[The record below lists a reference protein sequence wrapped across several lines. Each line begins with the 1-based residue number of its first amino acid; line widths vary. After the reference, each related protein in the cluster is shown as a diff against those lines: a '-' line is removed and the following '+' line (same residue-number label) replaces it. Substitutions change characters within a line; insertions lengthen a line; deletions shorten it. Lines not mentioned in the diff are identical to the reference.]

1 MAGQTELSGPDLMVE
16 GVPASALEEGGLLAG
31 HADGKPVAL
40 ARVDGEVY
48 AVGGKCTHYG
58 GPLGKGLCA
67 DGLLRCPWHHARFD
81 VRTGEAVGAPA
92 LNPVPVYPVRER
104 DGRLFVEGPGDATTP
119 QHRPRRAP
127 ESVVIVGA
135 GGAGATAA
143 ETLRRLGYAG
153 PITLFGSEA
162 PVDRPNLSKDYLAGT
177 APEEWLPLRPET
189 YYAEHDIDL
198 RLDSAVSAIDRDAR
212 EVVLADGERLGYDAL
227 LLAPGAEP
235 VLLPVPGA
243 DQPWVH
249 TLRTLADSRAIR
261 AAAERGGEAVVIG
274 AGFIGLEVAASLR
287 RQEVAV
293 TVVAPEALP
302 LERIVGRH
310 LGRFV
315 QAIHE
320 EHGVRFRLGRTV
332 QSIGDGTVTLD
343 DGSELRAE
351 RVVVGIG
358 VRPRVALAEAAGL
371 AVDDGIAVDERLR
384 TGDPHIWAAGDAAR
398 YPWRGE
404 SLRVEHWVV
413 AQRQGQHAAAS
424 ILGDEEPFLDAP
436 FFWSR
441 HYDTS
446 ITYVGHASRFD
457 EEIVRG
463 DAADRDVLVGY
474 RSGGRIRAVTAVGR
488 AVESLRAERALE
500 RGNDAAVEELFA

>member
-1 MAGQTELSGPDLMVE
+1 MAGRIELSGPDLTTE
-16 GVPASALEEGGLLAG
+16 GAPASELAEGGMVTG
-31 HADGKPVAL
+31 HADGKPVVL
-40 ARVDGEVY
+40 TRVDGEVY

-67 DGLLRCPWHHARFD
+67 GGLLMCPWHHARFD

-92 LNPVPVYPVRER
+92 LNPVPVYRVRER
-104 DGRLFVEGPGDATTP
+104 DGRLFVEGPEEPATP
-119 QHRPRRAP
+119 ARQPRHAP

-135 GGAGATAA
+135 GAAGATAA

-177 APEEWLPLRPET
+177 APEEWLPLRPES
-189 YYAEHDIDL
+189 YYPDHEIDL
-198 RLDSAVSAIDRDAR
+198 RLGPSVSAIDREAR
-212 EVVLADGERLGYDAL
+212 EVVLADGERLRYGAL

-235 VLLPVPGA
+235 VTLPIPGA
-243 DQPWVH
+243 DRPSVF

-261 AAAERGGEAVVIG
+261 AAAEEGGEAVIIG

-287 RQEVAV
+287 RHEVGV

-302 LERIVGRH
+302 LERVVGEH

-315 QAIHE
+315 QSIHE
-320 EHGVRFRLGRTV
+320 EHGVRFRLGHTV
-332 QSIGDGTVTLD
+332 GAIGEATVTLD
-343 DGSELRAE
+343 DGSEIRAD
-351 RVVVGIG
+351 RVVVGVG
-358 VRPRVALAEAAGL
+358 VRPNVALAEAAGL
-371 AVDDGIAVDERLR
+371 TVDNGIVVDEHLR
-384 TGDPHIWAAGDAAR
+384 TADPHIWAVGDAAR

-404 SLRVEHWVV
+404 SLRIEHWVV
-413 AQRQGQHAAAS
+413 AQRQGQHAAAA
-424 ILGDEEPFLDAP
+424 ILGDERPFRDTP

-446 ITYVGHASRFD
+446 IAYVGHASRFD
-457 EEIVRG
+457 EEVVRG

-474 RSGGRIRAVTAVGR
+474 RSDGHIRAVASIRR
-488 AVESLRAERALE
+488 AVESLRAERAFE
-500 RGNDAAVEELFA
+500 HDDDAAVEELFA